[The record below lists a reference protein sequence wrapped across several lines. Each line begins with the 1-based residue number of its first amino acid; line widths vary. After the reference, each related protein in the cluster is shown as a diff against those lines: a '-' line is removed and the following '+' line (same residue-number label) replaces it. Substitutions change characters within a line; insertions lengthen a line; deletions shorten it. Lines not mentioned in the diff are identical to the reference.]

1 MIILLLL
8 AALCPAQE
16 IPADLRAQM
25 DYWRSWDEI
34 EKKYSPDWPVLK
46 FRGFEVSVRKLCVEG
61 DHFELAGFKK
71 TIDVCRDERY
81 CDGPC
86 RSFEQVFVS
95 IPLEHEEESCPGA
108 YHAGDPCRGPVV
120 KKKVRRPVRYDVD
133 VYKRDVHEDRVPL
146 FSKAYDVPACSE
158 TTP

>member
-1 MIILLLL
+1 MTMLLLL
-8 AALCPAQE
+8 ASLCFAQE
-16 IPADLRAQM
+16 IPAELHARM

-46 FRGFEVSVRKLCVEG
+46 FRGHEVSARKLCVEG

-86 RSFEQVFVS
+86 LGFEQIRVS
-95 IPLEHEEESCPGA
+95 IPLEYEVETCPGA
-108 YHAGDPCRGPVV
+108 YQDDDPCRGPGV
-120 KKKVRRPVRYDVD
+120 KKKVRRPTSYRVD
-133 VYKRDVHEDRVPL
+133 VYRRDVHEDRVPL
-146 FSKAYDVPACSE
+146 FAKAYSIPNCSE